1 MRKLGKSLGSALEK
15 SRGIIMAHHK
25 PLAKKL
31 RLINR
36 EKSNQPVPVWVTVKT
51 RRRVLRP
58 YRLRHWRRSKLE
70 DV

>member
-1 MRKLGKSLGSALEK
+1 MNVSE
-15 SRGIIMAHHK
+15 MAHSK

-36 EKSNQPVPVWVTVKT
+36 EKSNNPIPIWVTAKT
-51 RRRVLRP
+51 LMKVRRHF
-58 YRLRHWRRSKLE
+58 RLRHWQRSRLG